1 MLRKREKSV
10 SEFVEW
16 LYIDEEMVVTVE
28 LRLKEGR
35 LIWLADSAVW
45 LRLTDGR
52 LKWLAGC
59 LVKRDGRRYVCECAR
74 AIWSKPCGN
83 GDCS

>member
-35 LIWLADSAVW
+35 LIWLADSAVL

-52 LKWLAGC
+52 LK
-59 LVKRDGRRYVCECAR
+59 
-74 AIWSKPCGN
+74 
-83 GDCS
+83 